1 VQGYLSK
8 AFAGSFED
16 QGSLLR
22 LRRCEGWI
30 LRRRIPGTDYC
41 DAMGL
46 YQLFACPRWDRLSE
60 DLDALEGS
68 LVSLVAVPDPFGQHD
83 LKLLRSAFGNIVVP
97 FKEHLTIDA
106 RKPLSVSQ
114 HHRYYARRAHKAI
127 AIDQVEPA
135 ATFASEFAPA
145 YDNLVQ
151 LRNLSG
157 IKALSPKALRLQLAV
172 PGAIAF
178 RARSDGEVVGGQIWY
193 IADEVAY
200 SHLTA
205 VTKRGYSLRASYA
218 IYDAA
223 IETLRTRVRWFDLG
237 GAAGAEAR
245 ADGGL
250 ASFKKGWSN
259 DRRTAYLCGRIL
271 DPRVYARLAPPYC
284 PGAYFPEYRAG
295 ELAPI
300 SRHA

>member
-1 VQGYLSK
+1 
-8 AFAGSFED
+8 
-16 QGSLLR
+16 
-22 LRRCEGWI
+22 
-30 LRRRIPGTDYC
+30 
-41 DAMGL
+41 MGL
-46 YQLFACPRWDRLSE
+46 YPLFACARWDRLSE

-106 RKPLSVSQ
+106 KKPLSVSQ
-114 HHRYYARRAHKAI
+114 HHRYYARRAHKGV

-151 LRNLSG
+151 LRNLTG
-157 IKALSPKALRLQLAV
+157 IKALSPKALRLQLAA

-178 RARSDGEVVGGQIWY
+178 RARSGGEVVGGQIWY
-193 IADEVAY
+193 VANEVAY

-205 VTKRGYSLRASYA
+205 VTQRGYSLRASYA

-223 IETLRTRVRWFDLG
+223 IETLRTRVRWLDLG

-245 ADGGL
+245 ADNGL

-259 DRRTAYLCGRIL
+259 DRRTAYLCGRTL
-271 DPRVYARLAPPYC
+271 NPRAYARLAPPHS

-295 ELAPI
+295 ELALI
-300 SRHA
+300 GGHA